1 MKWVLVDKYDNINT
15 SAELHSGY
23 GKVAAKAYFLGV
35 KKTDEKSFDELWRVM
50 TYSEYDIH
58 YKLANRQ
65 DKQVEW
71 WKEEESY
78 LDIEAP
84 MTQSGKDEKSVK

>member
-35 KKTDEKSFDELWRVM
+35 KQLEEEEFDKIWKVM
-50 TYSEYDIH
+50 TNTEY
-58 YKLANRQ
+58 
-65 DKQVEW
+65 
-71 WKEEESY
+71 
-78 LDIEAP
+78 
-84 MTQSGKDEKSVK
+84 